1 LPLEGRRRRVSC
13 TLTAAMMENENE
25 REGMRREEGGERGE
39 GKEEREKR
47 CSWVKRAKGEKSR
60 VHDEGNGRSSQQK

>member
-1 LPLEGRRRRVSC
+1 
-13 TLTAAMMENENE
+13 MMENENE